1 MSMRN
6 IKLTV
11 AYDGRNYHGFQRQS
25 NALTVQQV
33 LEERLSVIMGH
44 AVTVI
49 GAARTDAGVHAYGQV
64 VNFTAHGRIP
74 TAHIPRAVNSLLPDD
89 IAVWQAAEVPAS
101 FHARY
106 DARGKRYEYHIWQDR
121 YKDPFRRALAWHMPA
136 PLNVTAMAQAL
147 TALQG
152 RHDFSAF
159 RASGGA
165 PVQPVRTIFQA
176 VCQREGA
183 LLVFRFAG
191 DGFLYHM
198 VRNIVGTVVEIGQG
212 RRPVTA
218 IQQILA
224 ARDRNLAGPTAPAA
238 GLFLREVWY

>member
-1 MSMRN
+1 MRN

-33 LEERLSVIMGH
+33 LEERLAVIMGH
-44 AVTVI
+44 PVTVI
-49 GAARTDAGVHAYGQV
+49 GAARTDAGVHAFGQV
-64 VNFTAHGRIP
+64 VNFHATGSIPTDRIP
-74 TAHIPRAVNSLLPDD
+74 QAMNSLLPDD

-106 DARGKRYEYHIWQDR
+106 DACGKVYEYRVWQGR
-121 YKDPFRRALAWHMPA
+121 YRDPFHRDLTWHVPMSLDMAAMSQALA
-136 PLNVTAMAQAL
+136 LL
-147 TALQG
+147 EG

-165 PVQPVRTIFQA
+165 PVRPVRTIYQA
-176 VCQREGA
+176 LCRRDGDM
-183 LLVFRFAG
+183 LVFCFAG

-198 VRNIVGTVVEIGQG
+198 VRNIVGTVVEVGLG
-212 RRPVTA
+212 RRSVA
-218 IQQILA
+218 AVQQVLLS
-224 ARDRNLAGPTAPAA
+224 RDRNLAGPTAPAA
-238 GLFLREVWY
+238 GLYLREVWYR